1 MYRLVKLVHGI
12 KCKGFVEMPRAV
24 VGIYIQSGIELRK
37 GLRHLAGF
45 IKLKSLSRN
54 VFGFV
59 VRSKFDIIERHSVAL
74 SLRLKTLR
82 RTTNGVSAIKYAT
95 VSGFLQASAF

>member
-1 MYRLVKLVHGI
+1 
-12 KCKGFVEMPRAV
+12 MPRAV

-37 GLRHLAGF
+37 GLWHLAGF

-59 VRSKFDIIERHSVAL
+59 VRPKFDIFERHSVML
-74 SLRLKTLR
+74 SLRIKTLR
-82 RTTNGVSAIKYAT
+82 TIAIGISAIKYDA